1 MTKPNGTMTQANGKV
16 LRLWGNARNRGRP
29 RRMRMFKLETARLW
43 LLATAL
49 LACGPTLAL
58 ESGGLTAENLSQEA
72 VAVPGDL
79 EPNAVL
85 LVSFSREANAQV
97 QPWWEALQ
105 TARSEHDFAPY
116 NVSVIEGAPGF
127 VQGMI
132 RRGMRKQ
139 AKPSRKDY
147 LLLVTEGAAAWRS
160 WVGAQDDAAAHVIRL
175 DDGGGIC
182 LRRGGPLTDDALQA
196 ILSGDCESGP

>member
-1 MTKPNGTMTQANGKV
+1 MTKSNGTMTQANGKV
-16 LRLWGNARNRGRP
+16 RRLASDARNRERP
-29 RRMRMFKLETARLW
+29 RRMRMFKLEKARLW
-43 LLATAL
+43 FLLTAL
-49 LACGPTLAL
+49 LAWGPTLAL
-58 ESGGLTAENLSQEA
+58 ESGGLTAENLSQQI

-85 LVSFSREANAQV
+85 LVSFGREANAEV

-105 TARSEHDFAPY
+105 AARSDHDFAPY
-116 NVSVIEGAPGF
+116 NVAVIEGAPGF

-147 LLLVTEGAAAWRS
+147 LLLVTEGAEAWRALL
-160 WVGAQDDAAAHVIRL
+160 GAQDDAAAHVARL
-175 DDGGGIC
+175 DERGGIC
-182 LRRGGPLTDDALQA
+182 LRRVGPLTDEALQA
-196 ILSGDCESGP
+196 VLSGDCETGP

>member
-1 MTKPNGTMTQANGKV
+1 MTKPNGRMTQANGKV
-16 LRLWGNARNRGRP
+16 CRLWGNARNRGRP
-29 RRMRMFKLETARLW
+29 RRMRMFKLEKARLW

-49 LACGPTLAL
+49 FACGPTLAL

-85 LVSFSREANAQV
+85 LVSFSREANTQV

-105 TARSEHDFAPY
+105 AARSEHDFAPY

-139 AKPSRKDY
+139 AKASRKDY
-147 LLLVTEGAAAWRS
+147 LLLVVEGAEAWRTFL
-160 WVGAQDDAAAHVIRL
+160 GAEDDAAAYVARL
-175 DDGGGIC
+175 DEDGGIC
-182 LRRGGPLTDDALQA
+182 LRRTGPLTDDALQA
-196 ILSGDCESGP
+196 ILSGACGTSP